1 VEHPCL
7 RCQGPVEDSSPFCPH
22 CGAAQV
28 RFAGPA
34 SPRDPVAIAIDTP
47 TSSPAASAF
56 ETSYSAQVTARPATR
71 LGLRAALTAG
81 VIAAVLSSMPLGPA
95 FVFALPIG
103 GFLAVL
109 FYRRWSSV
117 REEPSSG
124 MGFRLGG
131 LSGLFAFGTFVVL
144 TAFETLVFGGQ
155 NELREALV
163 RAVRQAQTRSSD
175 PQARQMMEYF
185 LTPQGLVWMVILGL
199 IFLAI
204 TFVLLSAIG
213 GAVSAA
219 LLGRKPPPDR

>member
-1 VEHPCL
+1 MEHPCL

-34 SPRDPVAIAIDTP
+34 GPRQPVSIAFDTLP
-47 TSSPAASAF
+47 SSPTTAF
-56 ETSYSAQVTARPATR
+56 ETPYSTQAARPDGR

-81 VIAAVLSSMPLGPA
+81 VIAAVLSSVPLGPA

-109 FYRRWSSV
+109 FYRRWTSV

-131 LSGLFAFGTFVVL
+131 LSGLFAFATFVVL
-144 TAFETLVFGGQ
+144 TAFETLAFGGRD
-155 NELREALV
+155 ELREALV
-163 RAVRQAQTRSSD
+163 RAVRQAQTRSAD
-175 PQARQMMEYF
+175 PQARQMMDYF

-199 IFLAI
+199 IFLGI

-219 LLGRKPPPDR
+219 LLGRKPPPER

>member
-1 VEHPCL
+1 MEHPCL

-34 SPRDPVAIAIDTP
+34 GPRQPVSIAFDTL
-47 TSSPAASAF
+47 PANPATGAF
-56 ETSYSAQVTARPATR
+56 ETPYSTEAARPDGR

-81 VIAAVLSSMPLGPA
+81 VIAAVLSSVPLGPA

-109 FYRRWSSV
+109 FYRRWTSV

-131 LSGLFAFGTFVVL
+131 LSGLFAFATFVVL
-144 TAFETLVFGGQ
+144 TAFETLAFGGRD
-155 NELREALV
+155 ELREALV
-163 RAVRQAQTRSSD
+163 RAVRQAQTRSAD

-199 IFLAI
+199 IFLGI

-219 LLGRKPPPDR
+219 LLGRKPPPER